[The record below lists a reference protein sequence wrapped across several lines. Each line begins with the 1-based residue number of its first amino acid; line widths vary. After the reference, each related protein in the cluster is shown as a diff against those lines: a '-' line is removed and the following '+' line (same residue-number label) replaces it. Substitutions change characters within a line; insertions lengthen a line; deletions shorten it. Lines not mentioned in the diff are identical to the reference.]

1 MPYTTSLTHPMTML
15 SLVWLFY
22 FVLMFFVIV
31 RCLYFSQVFDYG
43 ACAGGHAL
51 HENLDFDIL
60 LFFVDD
66 GG

>member
-1 MPYTTSLTHPMTML
+1 MPYTTGLAHPTAML

-22 FVLMFFVIV
+22 FVFISFVTV
-31 RCLYFSQVFDYG
+31 CCLCFSQVSDCG

-51 HENLDFDIL
+51 LDDLGFDIL
-60 LFFVDD
+60 LYFVDD